1 MFILEDLGG
10 DRDTA
15 LIVLAEARRLAPCL
29 DNLDGD
35 SFDTAKAILRR
46 TVKRS
51 AELASTL
58 KTKTAGD
65 WSGTKF
71 SPAEAGPSFL
81 AEDRA
86 ALQALCGVSA
96 SRRAGPLGSLPAST
110 TNFRP

>member
-71 SPAEAGPSFL
+71 SPAEAGPAFL

-86 ALQALCGVSA
+86 ALQALCGISA
-96 SRRAGPLGSLPAST
+96 SRGVGPLGSFPAPT
-110 TNFRP
+110 PTFRP